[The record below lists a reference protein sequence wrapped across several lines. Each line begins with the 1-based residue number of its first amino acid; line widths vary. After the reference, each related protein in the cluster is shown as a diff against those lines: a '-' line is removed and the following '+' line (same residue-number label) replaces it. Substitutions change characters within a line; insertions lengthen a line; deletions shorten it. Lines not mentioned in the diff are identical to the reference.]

1 MTNKRNNKYQ
11 SINNNDDE
19 EDDDFIIS
27 RDYNNINNNNNNNV
41 KINKSNGS
49 SSSNSSSDSFDEF
62 IENSEEQTFLKNK
75 DNYDDN
81 GKIKKKISISKPY
94 GKFKGISNAIN
105 GDTVKVKIV
114 NWFRT
119 LLYHWKHFFSHTL
132 RINLRNKLSYLLGFS
147 ACFLVVFIVSLCVSI
162 ITNTPV
168 VFLSLS
174 EASVGEMDMVLTPG
188 SWTLSDQLNYTMLSE
203 LLAGT
208 YKEPNGSYFDDN
220 NNNNQYELEEVDDSY
235 HSPRVDG
242 TVSVVSAKSCP
253 NGNTDPND
261 NLWKYHDE
269 PNQCE
274 PYCFESVCSSSV
286 ASKASMFVI
295 DTAREK
301 RMGLGRDWKLDT
313 PPQGTVYV
321 QENLA
326 NKLSI
331 SKGDTIFIRIPT
343 RSFLSSIWTH
353 ANITSST
360 IPIIYAT
367 VTVADTFSSSE
378 GKFPSDQSSSI
389 IIEYS
394 TFLPFLI
401 TQFDPEMNYISK
413 NYISKIN
420 FYDYS
425 KQVIINLPPSRL
437 TPYINSNQDVI
448 LEKIVDF
455 SNKILYKVGFNELSS
470 ELPVMSELSKNRY
483 VALFLGLIL
492 NVIIFIL
499 LFLSILLIYS
509 LLMIDV
515 ETRTF
520 EMGVMRMIGTTRNGI
535 IQLMLFKAFSYSVP
549 SWGLGLL
556 IAQVF
561 GFIVS
566 AIFKSITGVP
576 IPPKLTGEAILLA
589 SALGIIIPIASA
601 IFPIRNALGKNL
613 HDSLDVKHSKTA
625 AVQISI
631 ERSEDNS
638 FSSSVAL
645 IGSLLS
651 VFGFGIYYVFPL
663 SLLSFNLTLLLNMFF
678 MLLIAM
684 LLGLVSLAL
693 NVEQILER
701 AVVNLFFFWEKRAIK
716 SLVVK
721 NLIAHKLRNRKTAIM
736 YAVSLAFIIF
746 VNVSYSMQQAS
757 MNYQVQQSYGSYLSV
772 KSSEPF
778 FQPESTLLIDQFLS
792 QYQPEI
798 EDYAWESSSFSIMTK
813 QYQQSQI
820 TNIGHIYS
828 DGTNMYAISP
838 NLFATTLPGFLK
850 ASSIA
855 PDPDYSLNDIQY
867 LSEQIY
873 SFTSGQKVIIG
884 SLYSDV
890 IGASIDQSFLLQLN
904 IKSSEAS
911 SVVNSTR
918 YLVKPSAMLDSA
930 PSFKFSKFPS
940 VTNQD
945 SIVSFPTYLSY
956 ASSIFSSVRE
966 IPMNQVILKLNT
978 DDKDAVESIKN
989 RLNSFLIG
997 NLREDFDML
1006 DYYEKIKPFATAS
1019 VIIQYFFSF
1028 TTVLAMTIS
1037 FFSLMSSVYSN
1048 ILEQTKEIGVLCA
1061 LGIPKSWMIRI
1072 YVYEAFVLVMAS
1084 SMLGMFIGSTVGF
1097 TMILQRQLFTMLP
1110 IPMTLPWQLIIIVF
1124 ICSMFF
1130 SFFSAFG
1137 PIRKVLNQPVVSIM
1151 RVVT

>member
-1 MTNKRNNKYQ
+1 MTNKRNKYQ
-11 SINNNDDE
+11 SINNDDE

-27 RDYNNINNNNNNNV
+27 RDNNNNNYNNNNNNV
-41 KINKSNGS
+41 KINKGNDS
-49 SSSNSSSDSFDEF
+49 SSSDSFDEF

-75 DNYDDN
+75 DNYGSGYDN
-81 GKIKKKISISKPY
+81 GKIKKMSKPY
-94 GKFKGISNAIN
+94 GKLKGISNAIN

-174 EASVGEMDMVLTPG
+174 EASVGEMDMILTPG
-188 SWTLSDQLNYTMLSE
+188 SWTLSDQLNYTMLSG

-208 YKEPNGSYFDDN
+208 YKDPNGSYFGDN
-220 NNNNQYELEEVDDSY
+220 QQQQQYALDEQDDSY

-253 NGNTDPND
+253 NGNTNPND
-261 NLWKYHDE
+261 NLWKYHDQLN
-269 PNQCE
+269 PCE
-274 PYCFESVCSSSV
+274 PYCFESVCSNSV

-301 RMGLGRDWKLDT
+301 RMGLGRDWTLNA
-313 PPQGTVYV
+313 PPQGTVYI
-321 QENLA
+321 QKNLA

-331 SKGDTIFIRIPT
+331 SKGDTLFIRIPT

-353 ANITSST
+353 ANTTTST

-367 VTVADTFSSSE
+367 VTVSDIFSSSE
-378 GKFPSDQSSSI
+378 GKFPSDQSSAI

-401 TQFDPEMNYISK
+401 TQFDPEMSYNSK

-448 LEKIVDF
+448 LEKVVDF

-625 AVQISI
+625 AIQISI

-693 NVEQILER
+693 NVEQIIER

-716 SLVVK
+716 SLVIK

-798 EDYAWESSSFSIMTK
+798 QDYAWESSSFSIMTK

-873 SFTSGQKVIIG
+873 SFSSGEKIIIG
-884 SLYSDV
+884 SLYTDV

-904 IKSSEAS
+904 IKSDQVS
-911 SVVNSTR
+911 SVNSTR
-918 YLVKPSAMLDSA
+918 HLVKPSAMLDSA

-978 DDKDAVESIKN
+978 NDKDAVESIKN

-1137 PIRKVLNQPVVSIM
+1137 PIRRVLNQPVVSIM